1 MNIKQQFKE
10 GLITNNPVLVQL
22 IGMCATMAITT
33 SLFNGIGMGLSVLVI
48 LTCCNVVI
56 SLIRKVIPNDIRLA
70 IFVLV
75 IAGFV
80 TIVDLLLQ
88 AYVPALS
95 ASLGVFIPLIVVNCI
110 IIGRAEAFCQKNPV
124 GPSFF
129 DGIFQG
135 LGYTLVLIA
144 MCVIRELLGKGSF
157 GTGIFN
163 GFCTALLY
171 GMIGTSGLRILVDSK
186 VDYSKNRNQMLT
198 SVIFVTGLSGAAL
211 RIGNIELTG
220 LFAALSVM
228 FWCFVGLEAFAHLA
242 SEFKNPERDFP
253 RALMIGLL
261 LAGLVY
267 WGCTVVVLHFDAYGE
282 QMAAAASLPKIVV
295 QLFGVGALWIAC
307 VIGYLACFASLN
319 IYIQSFARLVWSQ
332 AQHNPDH
339 YLARLSSRHIPNNA
353 LNAVLGCCVVSTLVI
368 HALEINLDALIIY
381 ANGIFI
387 MIYLL
392 CMLAGCKLLQG
403 RYRLLAVVGGLLCV
417 LLLAMVGWKSLYAL
431 IMLAGLW
438 LFLPKRK
445 TPENGI
451 TT

>member
-1 MNIKQQFKE
+1 
-10 GLITNNPVLVQL
+10 
-22 IGMCATMAITT
+22 
-33 SLFNGIGMGLSVLVI
+33 
-48 LTCCNVVI
+48 
-56 SLIRKVIPNDIRLA
+56 
-70 IFVLV
+70 
-75 IAGFV
+75 
-80 TIVDLLLQ
+80 
-88 AYVPALS
+88 
-95 ASLGVFIPLIVVNCI
+95 
-110 IIGRAEAFCQKNPV
+110 
-124 GPSFF
+124 
-129 DGIFQG
+129 
-135 LGYTLVLIA
+135 
-144 MCVIRELLGKGSF
+144 
-157 GTGIFN
+157 
-163 GFCTALLY
+163 
-171 GMIGTSGLRILVDSK
+171 
-186 VDYSKNRNQMLT
+186 
-198 SVIFVTGLSGAAL
+198 
-211 RIGNIELTG
+211 
-220 LFAALSVM
+220 M

-282 QMAAAASLPKIVV
+282 KMAAAASLPKNCSATVRCRSV
-295 QLFGVGALWIAC
+295 MDCLRDWLSGLLC
-307 VIGYLACFASLN
+307 
-319 IYIQSFARLVWSQ
+319 QSQHLYTELRPSRVWSQ

-339 YLARLSSRHIPNNA
+339 YPARLSSRHIPNNA

-403 RYRLLAVVGGLLCV
+403 RYRLLAVTGGLLCV
-417 LLLAMVGWKSLYAL
+417 LLLTMVGWKSFYAL

-445 TPENGI
+445 SPENGI

>member
-1 MNIKQQFKE
+1 MFGWHSGQLLLAE
-10 GLITNNPVLVQL
+10 LGTLALVWY
-22 IGMCATMAITT
+22 IGTRGASSSANLQT
-33 SLFNGIGMGLSVLVI
+33 
-48 LTCCNVVI
+48 
-56 SLIRKVIPNDIRLA
+56 
-70 IFVLV
+70 V
-75 IAGFV
+75 IAG
-80 TIVDLLLQ
+80 
-88 AYVPALS
+88 
-95 ASLGVFIPLIVVNCI
+95 LIV
-110 IIGRAEAFCQKNPV
+110 A
-124 GPSFF
+124 
-129 DGIFQG
+129 
-135 LGYTLVLIA
+135 LIVA
-144 MCVIRELLGKGSF
+144 IWWAGDIKPANIPF
-157 GTGIFN
+157 P
-163 GFCTALLY
+163 AP
-171 GMIGTSGLRILVDSK
+171 
-186 VDYSKNRNQMLT
+186 
-198 SVIFVTGLSGAAL
+198 
-211 RIGNIELTG
+211 GNIELTG

-295 QLFGVGALWIAC
+295 PLFGVGALWIAC

>member
-1 MNIKQQFKE
+1 
-10 GLITNNPVLVQL
+10 
-22 IGMCATMAITT
+22 
-33 SLFNGIGMGLSVLVI
+33 
-48 LTCCNVVI
+48 
-56 SLIRKVIPNDIRLA
+56 
-70 IFVLV
+70 
-75 IAGFV
+75 
-80 TIVDLLLQ
+80 
-88 AYVPALS
+88 
-95 ASLGVFIPLIVVNCI
+95 
-110 IIGRAEAFCQKNPV
+110 
-124 GPSFF
+124 
-129 DGIFQG
+129 
-135 LGYTLVLIA
+135 
-144 MCVIRELLGKGSF
+144 
-157 GTGIFN
+157 
-163 GFCTALLY
+163 
-171 GMIGTSGLRILVDSK
+171 
-186 VDYSKNRNQMLT
+186 
-198 SVIFVTGLSGAAL
+198 
-211 RIGNIELTG
+211 
-220 LFAALSVM
+220 
-228 FWCFVGLEAFAHLA
+228 
-242 SEFKNPERDFP
+242 
-253 RALMIGLL
+253 
-261 LAGLVY
+261 
-267 WGCTVVVLHFDAYGE
+267 
-282 QMAAAASLPKIVV
+282 MAAAASLPKIVV

-319 IYIQSFARLVWSQ
+319 IYIQRFARLVWSQ

-445 TPENGI
+445 TPGNGI